1 MSIGAVS
8 GMVQSG
14 LLAQLVADNTATQ
27 TQLDKL
33 TQQSASGQVADTY
46 GGLGNTAYVSIDLR
60 PQMAQVT
67 AWQQNITTAT
77 TQLDTT
83 QSVLGQLES
92 IASTFSSDALG
103 ADMTTSTGATAL
115 AAQARDALQQVAG
128 LLNTQSNGQYDF
140 AGTDS
145 ANPPISTANLATF
158 TNAAGAQV
166 SGLGTSAG
174 STALVDSLVTLAT
187 TADFA
192 YPGSSASDT
201 TPTALLTPTGQGQNV
216 ATAFVAGQ
224 NSYATQSGSGTT
236 GSYVRDLIA
245 GLAGLAGLSST
256 TANESTLQSYGS
268 AVSQLLQ
275 GAATAITTEEAG
287 FGQVQ
292 SDLTTQST
300 GLSDTLTSLTTQVSS
315 VENVNMTATA
325 TALSQVQTQL
335 QASYQL
341 IAGLKSLSL
350 TDYL

>member
-1 MSIGAVS
+1 MSTGAVS

-14 LLAQLVADNTATQ
+14 LLAQLVADSTATQ
-27 TQLDKL
+27 MQLDKL

-46 GGLGNTAYVSIDLR
+46 GGLGNTAYVSIGVR

-67 AWQQNITTAT
+67 AFQQNITTAT

-92 IASTFSSDALG
+92 IASTFNSDALG

-115 AAQARDALQQVAG
+115 AAQAQDALQQVAG

-166 SGLGTSAG
+166 SGLGS
-174 STALVDSLVTLAT
+174 STGATTLVSSLVTLAT
-187 TADFA
+187 TANFA
-192 YPGSSASDT
+192 YPGSSAADA
-201 TPTALLTPTGQGQNV
+201 TPTALLTPIGQGQNV
-216 ATAFVAGQ
+216 PTAFVAGV
-224 NSYATQSGSGTT
+224 NSYATQPGNGTT

-256 TANESTLQSYGS
+256 TADESTLQSYGS

-292 SDLTTQST
+292 SDLSTQST
-300 GLSDTLTSLTTQVSS
+300 NLSDTLTSLTTQVSS

-341 IAGLKSLSL
+341 IAGLKELSL

>member
-1 MSIGAVS
+1 
-8 GMVQSG
+8 
-14 LLAQLVADNTATQ
+14 
-27 TQLDKL
+27 
-33 TQQSASGQVADTY
+33 
-46 GGLGNTAYVSIDLR
+46 
-60 PQMAQVT
+60 
-67 AWQQNITTAT
+67 
-77 TQLDTT
+77 
-83 QSVLGQLES
+83 
-92 IASTFSSDALG
+92 
-103 ADMTTSTGATAL
+103 
-115 AAQARDALQQVAG
+115 
-128 LLNTQSNGQYDF
+128 
-140 AGTDS
+140 
-145 ANPPISTANLATF
+145 
-158 TNAAGAQV
+158 
-166 SGLGTSAG
+166 
-174 STALVDSLVTLAT
+174 
-187 TADFA
+187 
-192 YPGSSASDT
+192 
-201 TPTALLTPTGQGQNV
+201 LLTPTGQGQNV

>member
-1 MSIGAVS
+1 MSTGAVS

-14 LLAQLVADNTATQ
+14 LLAQLVADSTATQ

-77 TQLDTT
+77 GQLDTT
-83 QSVLGQLES
+83 QNVLGQLES
-92 IASTFSSDALG
+92 IATSFSSEALG
-103 ADMTTSTGATAL
+103 TSMQSATA
-115 AAQARDALQQVAG
+115 AATVATQAQLALQQVAG
-128 LLNTQSNGQYDF
+128 LLNTQSDGQYSF

-145 ANPPISTANLATF
+145 TNAPIDTAALSTF
-158 TNAAGAQV
+158 TAAVATQV
-166 SGLGTSAG
+166 AGLDTGTDP
-174 STALVDSLVTLAT
+174 TTLVGSLVASAA

-192 YPGSSASDT
+192 YPGSSAAAT
-201 TPTALLTPTGQGQNV
+201 TPAALLTPTGQGQKV
-216 ATAFVAGQ
+216 PTAFVAGV
-224 NSYATQSGSGTT
+224 NSYAAQPGNGTT

-245 GLAGLAGLSST
+245 GLAGLAGLGST
-256 TANESTLQSYGS
+256 TASESTLQSYG
-268 AVSQLLQ
+268 AGISQLLQ
-275 GAATAITTEEAG
+275 GAATAISGDEAG

-292 SDLTTQST
+292 SELTTQGT
-300 GLSDTLTSLTTQVSS
+300 NLSDTLTSLTTQVSG
-315 VENVNMTATA
+315 VENVDMTATA

-341 IAGLKSLSL
+341 IAGLKQLSL